1 VGGIGPLQGLA
12 RGTMGAH
19 LTPALSPTPGPPGS
33 TRKLY
38 ERKICEYE
46 SQRTKLS
53 PPGGYS
59 GEWGARR
66 GGEGPAAAATDL
78 PPFLCVSS
86 LPTPDPATT
95 ETYIRESYS
104 YPQQEERHR
113 YGADEPAPVWCLK
126 PGSLVQA
133 ETPPVS
139 RTLASAA
146 ALRPPAQRSPR
157 TTLGMDDLTIYQ
169 PLPVLDTH
177 PSSLT
182 GLPQQNPLQLCTEAG
197 SGQGTARNVAP
208 RYCSGESVNWCD
220 NTY

>member
-1 VGGIGPLQGLA
+1 VGGIGPLQGL
-12 RGTMGAH
+12 GTMGAH

-95 ETYIRESYS
+95 ETYIRESYRCGGNTKAGRGVWYDS
-104 YPQQEERHR
+104 PGPGLACHPPTPVPCSHSCSREFQGWRSSGEGESHAQPPISPHSSPPPDVDKESSSSSSSWL
-113 YGADEPAPVWCLK
+113 YGA
-126 PGSLVQA
+126 
-133 ETPPVS
+133 PVS
-139 RTLASAA
+139 PLLGAGGRGLGCD
-146 ALRPPAQRSPR
+146 LPR
-157 TTLGMDDLTIYQ
+157 
-169 PLPVLDTH
+169 
-177 PSSLT
+177 
-182 GLPQQNPLQLCTEAG
+182 
-197 SGQGTARNVAP
+197 
-208 RYCSGESVNWCD
+208 
-220 NTY
+220 